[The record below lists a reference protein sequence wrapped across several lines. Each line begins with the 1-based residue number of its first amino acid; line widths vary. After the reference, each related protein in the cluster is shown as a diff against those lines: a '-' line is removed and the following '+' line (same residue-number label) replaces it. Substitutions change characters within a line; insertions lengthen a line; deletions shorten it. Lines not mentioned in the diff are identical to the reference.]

1 MKNSVKF
8 TTGVATVSLGL
19 ALAAQP
25 ALAQQAPASDA
36 VTALPPTVKSTE
48 TSDTIIVTGTRIASP
63 NLKAVAPVTSV
74 SSADIKIA
82 GTAKAEDLLNQLPQV
97 VAAQSSTLS
106 NGATGT
112 ATISLRGLGDTRT
125 LILIDGRRL
134 MPGDPTSSAADV
146 NFIPLSLVKRV
157 DVLTGGASVD
167 YGADAVAGVVNFV
180 LDKDF
185 TGFKIDV
192 NDGVYQDSAHS
203 GVVANAI
210 GKANASGLSGY
221 NYPSGSTVNGNNF
234 DATLTWGT
242 KFADGKGHITAY
254 AGYRSAAAILQSTRG
269 YSACTLSSG
278 TKCGGSATSA
288 NGNALYF
295 IPGQSSSTIG
305 TLGAHTLTTGALTRY
320 NYAPTNYFERPD
332 QRVTAGAFLTY
343 DASPAFQ
350 PYLQFMFM
358 SDHSEA
364 QIAPSGDFGN
374 TLTINCNNPLLSAQ
388 QASTLCTPDN
398 TVIGYLGSYPV
409 TTAFSSTLSPAV
421 LGTLTP
427 AAPGTAY
434 FQLLKRNVE
443 GGPRIDDLNH
453 KDYRSV
459 IGASGDLGKGWHYD
473 AYYQFGEVAYKEA
486 YYNDVSVNNLTNALN
501 VVSGPSGPVCANAS
515 AVAAG
520 CVPYDVFSGAGVSQA
535 AIGYI
540 SQTGTKTGINT
551 QHIVDAN
558 LSGDLGEY
566 GIKSPGSSD
575 GVLLSLGG
583 EFRHESVSLNPNA
596 EFVSGDLA
604 GQGGP
609 TLPIS
614 GSFNVSEFIAETHAP
629 LITDKGIQS
638 LNFDGGIRYSHYSYS
653 DSRTFNT
660 VTWKLGL
667 TFQPISDITFRGG
680 INRAVRA
687 PNIQDTFATPHVQL
701 DGATDPCSGITITAT
716 DYGCLAQGLHV
727 GQSTAANPAGQYNG
741 LVGGNENLRP
751 EVAITKTLGVVLA
764 PHTMPG
770 NSISFDYYD
779 IKIRDAITSIGAD
792 AILAAC
798 ISGSSAASASSL
810 CSLVNRNPAG
820 SIWLTNTGYVT
831 DVTQNIGGVQTRGF
845 DINATMNHKLGSW
858 GLLTGSF
865 DGNILTN
872 YNVDNGVSA
881 TYNCAGYYGVTCGNP
896 LPKWRH
902 KARATLTSG
911 GVSTSITWRY
921 YGPVNVDYSNPS
933 PTIAAPYSA
942 FGSHIGQQSYFDLAI
957 EGRVTHNLIVRA
969 GINNLFDVNP
979 PLAATAECAGTVC
992 NGNTYPGTY
1001 DALGRYFH
1009 ASATLQ
1015 F

>member
-1 MKNSVKF
+1 MTYLNKLN
-8 TTGVATVSLGL
+8 TGVATVALGL
-19 ALAAQP
+19 ALTAQS
-25 ALAQQAPASDA
+25 AVAQQAPADP
-36 VTALPPTVKSTE
+36 VTALPSTPKAADVS
-48 TSDTIIVTGTRIASP
+48 TDTIIVTGTRIASP
-63 NLKAVAPVTSV
+63 NLKSVAPVTSV
-74 SSADIKIA
+74 TNADIKIA
-82 GTAKAEDLLNQLPQV
+82 GLAKAEDLLNQLPQV

-192 NDGVYQDSAHS
+192 NDGVYQDSANS
-203 GVVANAI
+203 PVVASAI
-210 GKANASGLSGY
+210 GRANAAGLSGY
-221 NYPSGSTVNGNNF
+221 NYPVGSTVNGNNF
-234 DATLTWGT
+234 DATLTFGT
-242 KFADGKGHITAY
+242 KFADGRGHFMAY

-269 YSACTLSSG
+269 YSACTLGSA

-288 NGNALYF
+288 TGNALYF

-305 TLGAHTLTTGALTRY
+305 ALGAHTLTTGAATRY
-320 NYAPTNYFERPD
+320 NYAPTNYFQRPD
-332 QRVTAGAFLTY
+332 QRVTAGAFITY

-350 PYLQFMFM
+350 PYLNFMFM

-388 QASTLCTPDN
+388 QQSTLCTPSN
-398 TVIGYLGSYPV
+398 TVIGYLGTYPV
-409 TTAFSSTLSPAV
+409 TNAFSTSLTPAV
-421 LGTLTP
+421 LAQLTP

-486 YYNDVSVNNLTNALN
+486 YFNDVSVNSLTNALN
-501 VVSGPSGPVCANAS
+501 VVAGASGPVCAS
-515 AVAAG
+515 GAAG
-520 CVPYDVFSGAGVSQA
+520 CVPYDVFSGAGVSPA
-535 AIGYI
+535 AISYVTGN
-540 SQTGTKTGINT
+540 GTKTGINT

-575 GVLLSLGG
+575 GVLVSLGG
-583 EFRHESVSLNPNA
+583 EFRHESVSLSPNA
-596 EFVSGDLA
+596 EFVTGDLA

-629 LITDKGIQS
+629 IITDKGIHS
-638 LNFDGGIRYSHYSYS
+638 LTFDGGIRYSHYSYS

-667 TFQPISDITFRGG
+667 QFQPISDITFRGG

-687 PNIQDTFATPHVQL
+687 PNIQDTFAVPHVQL
-701 DGATDPCSGITITAT
+701 DGSTDPCSGITIAAT
-716 DYGCLAQGLHV
+716 DYGCLAQGLRV

-741 LVGGNENLRP
+741 LVGGNENLHP

-764 PHTMPG
+764 PHALPG

-779 IKIRDAITSIGAD
+779 IKIRDAITTIGAD

-820 SIWLTNTGYVT
+820 SLWLTNSGYVT
-831 DVTQNIGGVQTRGF
+831 DVTQNIGGVETRGF
-845 DINATMNHKLGSW
+845 DIAATLNRKLGNW
-858 GLLTGSF
+858 GQLTGEF

-881 TYNCAGYYGVTCGNP
+881 IYNCAGYYGVTCGAP

-911 GVSTSITWRY
+911 GVSTSLTWRY

-933 PTIAAPYSA
+933 PTISTPTYAS

-957 EGRVTHNLIVRA
+957 EGRVTHSLTLRA

-979 PLAATAECAGTVC
+979 PLAITSECAAVSC